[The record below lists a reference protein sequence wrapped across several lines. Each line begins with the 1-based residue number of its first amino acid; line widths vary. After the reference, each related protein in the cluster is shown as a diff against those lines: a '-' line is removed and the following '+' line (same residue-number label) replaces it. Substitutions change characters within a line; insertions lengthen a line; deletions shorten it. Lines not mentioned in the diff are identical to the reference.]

1 MIHNREE
8 GSSEYMKN
16 NKKVAALITSMS
28 LCMTG
33 CGAKEQ
39 ANVETEDIATNTS
52 VDSGVDRET
61 IYQVLLLQGLT
72 FGDYNGSV
80 LVADLKKRGDIG
92 IGTFEGLNGEMIA
105 VDGMVYH
112 GRIESYYHKAA

>member
-39 ANVETEDIATNTS
+39 DETHIIS
-52 VDSGVDRET
+52 
-61 IYQVLLLQGLT
+61 
-72 FGDYNGSV
+72 
-80 LVADLKKRGDIG
+80 
-92 IGTFEGLNGEMIA
+92 
-105 VDGMVYH
+105 
-112 GRIESYYHKAA
+112 